1 MALGAAGGGA
11 IKRASLKYAGGAG
24 VDGEMEELAIENDRL
39 KTSMMILTQKLKLKE
54 EDRAEED
61 EKFLSQIRNLEF

>member
-1 MALGAAGGGA
+1 
-11 IKRASLKYAGGAG
+11 
-24 VDGEMEELAIENDRL
+24 MEELTIENDRL

-61 EKFLSQIRNLEF
+61 EKFLNASPSASCLG

>member
-1 MALGAAGGGA
+1 M
-11 IKRASLKYAGGAG
+11 
-24 VDGEMEELAIENDRL
+24 
-39 KTSMMILTQKLKLKE
+39 KTSMMILTQKLKLKD